1 MKRKIRTY
9 GGYFEAFMETLK
21 EKEQEKIQYGLLL
34 LKSQDRLP
42 KKFVKLVRD
51 GIYELR
57 TEYGGNI
64 YRVFF
69 IFDEGEI
76 VVLFNGFQKKT
87 QKTPQNE
94 IEKAIKIKEAY
105 YADKQ
110 SQNRCVLDAKFGK
123 EGTPERARAEEAAYS
138 FYSGQ
143 ILQDA
148 RKEAKM
154 TQSELAERTQT
165 TKSYISKIENGVIT
179 PSVGVFYRII
189 AALGM
194 RVEVVK
200 PVY

>member
-1 MKRKIRTY
+1 MGGLGSIFLLDAAERGEVDGLIVVDEAFVVIVRPTRSSTVDIEKLHNPTTFTIFAPMKRKIRTY

-110 SQNRCVLDAKFGK
+110 SQNR
-123 EGTPERARAEEAAYS
+123 
-138 FYSGQ
+138 
-143 ILQDA
+143 
-148 RKEAKM
+148 
-154 TQSELAERTQT
+154 
-165 TKSYISKIENGVIT
+165 
-179 PSVGVFYRII
+179 
-189 AALGM
+189 
-194 RVEVVK
+194 
-200 PVY
+200 